1 MLEVI
6 CMSLPIAGDLARH
19 GIRNMTIAPGIF
31 STPRRFGM
39 PKEVQHALAAGAPF
53 PSRLNTPEGYAAK
66 LVKHIVENDMLNGE
80 GTQLD
85 GAFRLA
91 PK

>member
-1 MLEVI
+1 MI
-6 CMSLPIAGDLARH
+6 RMRLPIAGDLARH

-66 LVKHIVENDMLNGE
+66 LVKHIIENATLNDE
-80 GTQLD
+80 VIQLD
-85 GAFRLA
+85 GAFRSA